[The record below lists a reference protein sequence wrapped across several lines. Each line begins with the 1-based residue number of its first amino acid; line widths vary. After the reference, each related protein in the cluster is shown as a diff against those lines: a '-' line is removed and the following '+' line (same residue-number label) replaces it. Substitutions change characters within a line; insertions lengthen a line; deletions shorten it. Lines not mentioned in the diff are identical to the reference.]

1 MKRTFVLMR
10 KDLKEALSSKNTYFY
25 FLILI
30 FIAFPYFEAA
40 KGVLDSLIQSDPS
53 KAIIRESSQALVSG
67 MFFTLP
73 LVMVMLVCS
82 VFAAYAVIMDKTKRS
97 IESLL
102 ATPLSLRQVWMAK
115 SLAVTIPSITI
126 GVGIS
131 ILLIILLNI
140 MVFMPVVGVIIP
152 DISSLIGGI
161 ILIPLLTFFVVSIV
175 TFLQLIMTNPRL
187 ASLAFSAIFIGIYL
201 STITEVTRNWDFS
214 LIYLMIIA
222 LLVLINIFL
231 SRFLT
236 KEKIILSSKG

>member
-1 MKRTFVLMR
+1 
-10 KDLKEALSSKNTYFY
+10 
-25 FLILI
+25 
-30 FIAFPYFEAA
+30 
-40 KGVLDSLIQSDPS
+40 
-53 KAIIRESSQALVSG
+53 
-67 MFFTLP
+67 
-73 LVMVMLVCS
+73 
-82 VFAAYAVIMDKTKRS
+82 
-97 IESLL
+97 
-102 ATPLSLRQVWMAK
+102 MAK

-131 ILLIILLNI
+131 ILLIIVLNI

-152 DISSLIGGI
+152 GISSLVGGI
-161 ILIPLLTFFVVSIV
+161 ILIPVLTFFVVSIV

-214 LIYLMIIA
+214 LIYLVMIA
-222 LLVLINIFL
+222 LLVVINIFL